1 MTRDSAGHQAGQVP
15 RLSGARR
22 WRVVRLSRPVV
33 SLRLDLR
40 TLAVMLAFGVVAAV
54 ALAASVALGEF
65 PIGPGAV
72 VRTLAGQGEPGHEF
86 IVMDLRLPRAVVAF
100 AVGAALG
107 SAGTIFQGLTRNAL
121 AAPEIIG
128 VAAGANLA
136 AVVVI
141 VVLPSTPIALLP
153 VAAWGGALAA
163 TALVYRLA
171 WRGGTSPIRLVLVGV
186 GVTLIGHAL
195 VMAVVSSVDE
205 IIHASQL
212 VIFMAGSV
220 YGTGWREL
228 LALAPWLIV
237 LVPLAL
243 GGARHLDA
251 LRLGDYTARGLGVH
265 VERER
270 LGLLVVAAALAG
282 AAVAIAGPVGFV
294 GLMAPH
300 IARRLVG
307 DAHAAVL
314 PVAAMAGG
322 TIVIAADTLA
332 RTLFAP
338 VEIPV
343 GVMTA
348 IVGAPFFIVLLFRTA
363 SRAPGA

>member
-1 MTRDSAGHQAGQVP
+1 M
-15 RLSGARR
+15 ARPEISFR
-22 WRVVRLSRPVV
+22 IELH
-33 SLRLDLR
+33 
-40 TLAVMLAFGVVAAV
+40 TLWVLLAFGLVATV
-54 ALAASVALGEF
+54 ALVVSVAVGEF
-65 PIGPGAV
+65 PISPAEV
-72 VRTLAGQGEPGHEF
+72 VRTVVGRGEPQHAF
-86 IVMDLRLPRAVVAF
+86 IVMELRLPRAIVAF

-107 SAGTIFQGLTRNAL
+107 AAGVVFQGLTRNGL

-141 VVLPSTPIALLP
+141 VILPDTPLALLP
-153 VAAWGGALAA
+153 VAAMAGALVA

-171 WRGGTSPIRLVLVGV
+171 WRGGTSPVRLILVGIAM
-186 GVTLIGHAL
+186 TMIGHAL
-195 VMAVVSSVDE
+195 VMAVVSTIDE
-205 IIHASQL
+205 VIHASQL

-220 YGTGWREL
+220 YGKGWPEL
-228 LALAPWLIV
+228 TALAPWILV
-237 LVPLAL
+237 LLPLAV
-243 GGARHLDA
+243 GWARHLDV
-251 LRLGDYTARGLGVH
+251 LRLGDHPARGLGAH

-270 LGLLVVAAALAG
+270 FALMAIAAGLAG

-307 DAHAAVL
+307 AAHAAVL

-322 TIVIAADTLA
+322 TIVILADALA

-348 IVGAPFFIVLLFRTA
+348 IVGAPFFLVLLFRIT
-363 SRAPGA
+363 SHTPGP

>member
-1 MTRDSAGHQAGQVP
+1 
-15 RLSGARR
+15 
-22 WRVVRLSRPVV
+22 
-33 SLRLDLR
+33 
-40 TLAVMLAFGVVAAV
+40 MLALGLVAAAALV
-54 ALAASVALGEF
+54 ASIALGEY
-65 PIGPGAV
+65 PIGLREV
-72 VRTLAGQGEPGHEF
+72 VRALVGQGHPGHEF

-107 SAGTIFQGLTRNAL
+107 AAGAVFQGLTRNAL

-136 AVVVI
+136 AVIVI
-141 VVLPSTPIALLP
+141 VVLPATPIALLP
-153 VAAWGGALAA
+153 VAALAGALAT

-171 WRGGTSPIRLVLVGV
+171 WHGGSSPIRLILVGV
-186 GVTLIGHAL
+186 GVTLVGHAL

-220 YGTGWREL
+220 YGKGWHEL
-228 LALAPWLIV
+228 IALAPWIIV
-237 LVPLAL
+237 LLPLAL

-251 LRLGDYTARGLGVH
+251 LRLGDHPARGLGVH
-265 VERER
+265 VERQR
-270 LGLLVVAAALAG
+270 LTLLAIAAALAG
-282 AAVAIAGPVGFV
+282 AAVSTAGPVGFV

-307 DAHAAVL
+307 AAYAAAL

-348 IVGAPFFIVLLFRTA
+348 IVGAPFFITLLFRAA
-363 SRAPGA
+363 SRTPGP